1 MVTTDVSAT
10 AKTAAHAA
18 IIIKSTAKPPTAP
31 TPSHTR
37 ALLQCDLSPA
47 FGSQTRN
54 QGCVT

>member
-54 QGCVT
+54 